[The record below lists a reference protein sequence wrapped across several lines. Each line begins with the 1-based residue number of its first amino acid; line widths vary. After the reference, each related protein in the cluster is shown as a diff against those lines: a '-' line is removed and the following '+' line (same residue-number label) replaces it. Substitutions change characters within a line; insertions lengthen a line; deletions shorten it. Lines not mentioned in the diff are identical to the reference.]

1 MVNAL
6 RQSAFENLSLQSSL
20 QEILNLQSQYVI
32 KAHSCFIE
40 HTDANKSTDEG
51 VTFKQ
56 TFWVLC
62 VKLEKLTRSTTNF
75 RQDEG
80 NAPDFT
86 FVAET
91 VLSGELIAVT
101 CEAQ

>member
-1 MVNAL
+1 MSVEENIRLQGIAPNVSLSNENARMVNAF
-6 RQSAFENLSLQSSL
+6 RQSAFENLSLQPSL

-56 TFWVLC
+56 TFWVFC

-75 RQDEG
+75 
-80 NAPDFT
+80 
-86 FVAET
+86 
-91 VLSGELIAVT
+91 
-101 CEAQ
+101 